1 MFQGIKNNLRDLVLG
16 NQFLINIFL
25 KYKFNVEI
33 KLIEGRHKNANS
45 HPSIIHFSMNKA
57 ATQYTKQILRLC
69 AEENGMVPVHIN
81 EYAYFS
87 RFPFLT
93 ALNEEEMQG
102 YQHIFKPEGYLYS
115 AFGGFVPGI
124 PDLEKYKV
132 ILMIRDPRD
141 VLVSWYYS
149 IGISHSIP
157 PASSNRKEEY
167 LRKRAMAQEMS
178 IDEHVISESDRVF
191 NILQNY
197 QKYLL
202 DHHPHVYIT
211 SYEEMT
217 ADFPVWLMN
226 LLEAGDLELRAD
238 LREELIQKHLE
249 LKPKEEDVQKHIR
262 KGRPGDYREKLS
274 PETIE
279 YLNEK
284 LMPAYQSIMDKKAD
298 LPAG

>member
-1 MFQGIKNNLRDLVLG
+1 MLHRIKNNLRDLVLG

-25 KYKFNVEI
+25 NHKFNVEI
-33 KLIEGRHKNANS
+33 KLIEGRHENTNS
-45 HPSIIHFSMNKA
+45 HPSVVHFSMNKA

-93 ALNEEEMQG
+93 ALNEEEMEE
-102 YQHIFKPEGYLYS
+102 YQHIFKPQGYLYS

-124 PDLEKYKV
+124 PDLENYKV

-167 LRKRAMAQEMS
+167 LKKRALAQEMS
-178 IDEHVISESDRVF
+178 IDEHVISESERVF

-197 QKYLL
+197 QKSLL
-202 DHHPHVYIT
+202 EDYPHVYIT

-217 ADFPVWLMN
+217 TDFPAWLTS
-226 LLEAGDLELRAD
+226 LLEACDLELRTD
-238 LREELIQKHLE
+238 LQEKLIQKHLE
-249 LKPKEEDVQKHIR
+249 LRPKEEDVQKHIR
-262 KGRPGDYREKLS
+262 KGRPGDYREKLR

-284 LMPAYQSIMDKKAD
+284 LMPAYQSIMERKAD
-298 LPAG
+298 FSAG